1 MQIRYNKMY
10 KNVLHIQI
18 KYKKNTGWNFLSRT
32 IFIHARVRVK
42 LLNSPCARLF
52 RHYAFR
58 SLRFTSNLSKY
69 LNISYYY
76 NIFVR
81 ANVTVFL
88 PFRLINPYFI
98 VFHEQLQ
105 VRYVQNLSKTRRD
118 RR

>member
-1 MQIRYNKMY
+1 MY

-42 LLNSPCARLF
+42 LLNSPYARLF

-69 LNISYYY
+69 LNILYYY

-81 ANVTVFL
+81 ANVTVSVNKSVFYCVSRTAAGAL
-88 PFRLINPYFI
+88 RAKLI
-98 VFHEQLQ
+98 
-105 VRYVQNLSKTRRD
+105 
-118 RR
+118 